1 MKTSLSR
8 PIKWTTDQF
17 QGRGRFRQRGIATVL
32 TVLLAGMSL
41 TAIVLGAMY
50 YVRSTQSQL
59 LSVHAQT
66 QAQMRAWTTVE
77 AVRKYLNGVKANS
90 KLAVLAQ
97 KVSESGNN
105 LLLTITG
112 LNGVSA
118 SLIGVDSTSDPKQFT
133 ALISG
138 EAASD
143 TAANSKSAVK
153 VVFELDSTTTD
164 ITENDMKGNYTNKN
178 LKLSGGI
185 SATTEE
191 KSAFVVSVN
200 GDFTTGG
207 NSITGVSTIRS
218 TGSISIGSGSSFE
231 ELHANC
237 DVVLTGSVTS
247 ESIKAR
253 RNACLTGEAAGTGTI
268 LANGT
273 VYAQAGYD
281 KNGAISAS
289 GNAAD
294 VSACRSAGSS
304 DDGSNYLAATCS
316 ELADGIVVDLSS
328 GSAGAKSVNA
338 KGDVTLASGRVGDLA
353 AEGNLIL
360 ANWGAKVD
368 SGIVGGIVS
377 APKEAPGM
385 KDSVNNVQESSGL
398 SVSIETVPRVTI
410 DTYVIDANDYKS
422 IANYVFSV
430 DSSGY
435 KKVTVFNV
443 SGISS
448 GEYYIGSFK
457 PNYQTYADYLCPTLA
472 SGSTTSSPVCSLT
485 GTTASALTTI
495 CKGDSP
501 YTPCFSY
508 NADTKTWTIQGE
520 SMAQGVAWFAG
531 NLSIIGKTYFNTFV
545 ATGNITTGGG
555 NKVYAPNYAGYSG
568 TVSETVDG
576 TVRTT
581 QHAPTG
587 MCENTNFPTL
597 YPKQFCD
604 KTNKAFLPDANNGI
618 GNYAF
623 IAGSIPEGTTYSED
637 TYVGGNI
644 TTGGG
649 SEIFGNL
656 LAGNEFVS
664 TGDTTIHGYSAALAA
679 GVATRNAM
687 TGKTT
692 YIVKN
697 LPSTFDPSKGQKVKS
712 TTSTTT
718 TYAFKVKWATYL

>member
-17 QGRGRFRQRGIATVL
+17 QGRRQFRQRGIATVL

-41 TAIVLGAMY
+41 TAIVLGVMY
-50 YVRSTQSQL
+50 YIHSTQSQL

-118 SLIGVDSTSDPKQFT
+118 SLVGVDNTSNPTQFT

-143 TAANSKSAVK
+143 TAASSISAVK
-153 VVFELDSTTTD
+153 VVFELGSTTSNT
-164 ITENDMKGNYTNKN
+164 TEFTLDGGLYNRN
-178 LKLSGGI
+178 LRASGGI
-185 SATTEE
+185 SVTTEE
-191 KSAFVVSVN
+191 GSAFSVSVN

-237 DVVLTGSVTS
+237 DVVLTGSVTA

-253 RNACLTGEAAGTGTI
+253 RNACLTGNAAGTETI

-273 VYAQAGYD
+273 VYAQASYD
-281 KNGAISAS
+281 NNGAISAS
-289 GNAAD
+289 GNATD
-294 VSACRSAGSS
+294 VSSCRSAGSS
-304 DDGSNYLAATCS
+304 DDSSNYLAATCS
-316 ELADGIVVDLSS
+316 SLADEIVVDLSS

-338 KGDVTLASGRVGDLA
+338 KGDVTLASGRIGELA

-360 ANWGAKVD
+360 ANWGSKVD

-377 APKEAPGM
+377 ATQAAM
-385 KDSVNNVQESSGL
+385 KDSVHVEESSGL
-398 SVSIETVPRVTI
+398 SVSIATVPRVTI
-410 DTYVIDANDYKS
+410 DTYVIDSYDYKS

-443 SGISS
+443 SGLTS

-457 PNYQTYADYLCPTLA
+457 SDNVDYVDYLCPTLA

-485 GTTASALTTI
+485 GTTASALKTI
-495 CKGDSP
+495 CKGYS
-501 YTPCFSY
+501 TSNGCFSY
-508 NADTKTWTIQGE
+508 NADTKTWTIVGK
-520 SMAQGVAWFAG
+520 SMAQGVAWFEG
-531 NLSIIGKTYFNTFV
+531 NLSIIGETYYNTFV
-545 ATGNITTGGG
+545 ATGNITTGGS

-568 TVSETVDG
+568 TVSG
-576 TVRTT
+576 T
-581 QHAPTG
+581 QYAPTG
-587 MCENTNFPTL
+587 MCENTNFPAL

-604 KTNKAFLPDANNGI
+604 KTNKAFLSDADNGI

-656 LAGNEFVS
+656 LAGNEYVS

-679 GVATRNAM
+679 GVATKNAM

-692 YIVKN
+692 YIVKD
-697 LPSTFDPSKGQKVKS
+697 LPSTFDPAKGQTVQS

-718 TYAFKVKWATYL
+718 TSAFKVKWATYL